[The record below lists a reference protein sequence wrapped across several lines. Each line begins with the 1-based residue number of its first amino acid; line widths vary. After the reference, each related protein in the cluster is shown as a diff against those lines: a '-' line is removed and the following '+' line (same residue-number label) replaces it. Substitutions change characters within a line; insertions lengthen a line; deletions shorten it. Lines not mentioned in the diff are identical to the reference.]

1 MMLILGVLLY
11 CRAFGFWVLE
21 FAGFGVGV
29 LQILVVFGGGRLL
42 DLGLGLDLES
52 WFLMSDVAVDLRSWV
67 WV

>member
-1 MMLILGVLLY
+1 MLILGVLLY

-29 LQILVVFGGGRLL
+29 LQILVVFGWGSVLGF
-42 DLGLGLDLES
+42 GLGLDLES
-52 WFLMSDVAVDLRSWV
+52 WFLMSAVAVGLRSWV